1 LAIGSNNFLFVPFEI
16 NFFFGSHGFL
26 FALRGF
32 SFCKGSVVTIFS
44 FFLLNQLFLTGP
56 MEKNSGTSGSFLFLE
71 PQASKPQLG
80 SLIGTLR
87 LLSRVHAVSLLFFH
101 PRFIDLLFFMLL
113 SFSPLGFLSTP
124 APCSV
129 FTECCLFSVLIFL
142 LLSPPALPSFLV
154 LLQFFSLLPL
164 PRPPYMLSNNKK
176 SRFLSTLPFLFL
188 GLYL

>member
-1 LAIGSNNFLFVPFEI
+1 
-16 NFFFGSHGFL
+16 
-26 FALRGF
+26 
-32 SFCKGSVVTIFS
+32 
-44 FFLLNQLFLTGP
+44 

-87 LLSRVHAVSLLFFH
+87 LLSCVHAASLLFFSSAFYL
-101 PRFIDLLFFMLL
+101 FIIFDAALLFASRFPVNT
-113 SFSPLGFLSTP
+113 SPLFCVHRMLS
-124 APCSV
+124 V
-129 FTECCLFSVLIFL
+129 FSVLVFL
-142 LLSPPALPSFLV
+142 LLPPHALPSFLV

-164 PRPPYMLSNNKK
+164 PRPPFILSNNKK